1 MDLFIDI
8 LGYFAAFGV
17 AVVSLPLLIRVIKT
31 KNTTTINLS
40 MMSLIIVSSILFL
53 ITGIYSGVKTQFNGL
68 NIAVIVS
75 NSCAGI
81 NASIVSSFKI
91 INLIQCKKMKI
102 SEEEL
107 IKQKIIKKEN
117 NC

>member
-1 MDLFIDI
+1 MSLFIDI
-8 LGYFAAFGV
+8 LGYLGAFGV
-17 AVVSLPLLIRVIKT
+17 AIVSLPLLIKVIKT
-31 KNTTTINLS
+31 KNTTAINLS
-40 MMSLIIVSSILFL
+40 MMCLIIISSILFL

-91 INLIQCKKMKI
+91 INLIKSKRKEI

-107 IKQKIIKKEN
+107 IQQKLNAKNID
-117 NC
+117 